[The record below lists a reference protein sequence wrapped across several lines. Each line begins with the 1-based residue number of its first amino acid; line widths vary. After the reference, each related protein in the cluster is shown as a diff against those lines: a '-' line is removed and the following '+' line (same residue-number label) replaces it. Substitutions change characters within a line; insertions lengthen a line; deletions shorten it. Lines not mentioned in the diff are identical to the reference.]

1 MENVCETLYELIWCS
16 KYRNVG
22 RFYITYDEYILE
34 NNSKR
39 LNRLYLKNKKN
50 YTIGDIEYIIENSE
64 IILLEEIKKKNK
76 SLLNKIKMN
85 YICSRRLIEI
95 IKWLIKNDLK
105 VVYMYDFIN
114 NICKYEL
121 TEVVDWLFE
130 TNNKLLLNSY
140 DYIYWSS
147 MEGNVKVFNWF
158 WDK

>member
-64 IILLEEIKKKNK
+64 IILLEEIKKISPLPWAGKV
-76 SLLNKIKMN
+76 
-85 YICSRRLIEI
+85 LII
-95 IKWLIKNDLK
+95 QRPFLHTD
-105 VVYMYDFIN
+105 
-114 NICKYEL
+114 
-121 TEVVDWLFE
+121 
-130 TNNKLLLNSY
+130 
-140 DYIYWSS
+140 
-147 MEGNVKVFNWF
+147 
-158 WDK
+158 